1 MAKASAR
8 HILVNTAEKCKELM
22 SQIKEGADF
31 AELAGSQSSC
41 PSGKKGGDL
50 GEFLPGQMVPEF
62 DEVVFSAEL
71 GKVHGPI
78 KTDFGFHLIEITSRT
93 EDAETKETTKIG
105 KGLTTGSFHEEKQEE
120 TEEETEPDAS
130 LISTANEFLGEKP
143 RYGWDKTD
151 ENFCETIFNIAKA
164 VKGLG
169 CKDFFFLQPLS
180 VDHGLVNSYMDH
192 LITIE
197 NLIKIFKETG
207 DTKNKKQG
215 AEEIFLRLRTVMMEI
230 REKIID
236 PIQKDVNGKN
246 LKTFT
251 EYVDKWNSTI
261 NDVLEVDKAWGNQYE
276 YGKPLKVDLPAVE
289 EKSK

>member
-8 HILVNTAEKCKELM
+8 HILVATADECKELM
-22 SQIKEGADF
+22 SKIEEGADF
-31 AELAGSQSSC
+31 VELAGGHSIC

-50 GEFLPGQMVPEF
+50 GEFGPGQMVPEF

-71 GKVHGPI
+71 GKVHGPV
-78 KTDFGFHLIEITSRT
+78 KSDFGFHLIEIMSRT
-93 EDAETKETTKIG
+93 EDAKTTETTK
-105 KGLTTGSFHEEKQEE
+105 EEKQEE
-120 TEEETEPDAS
+120 TETGT
-130 LISTANEFLGEKP
+130 TAKPINKFLGEDNSEAWEKADADVD
-143 RYGWDKTD
+143 Y
-151 ENFCETIFNIAKA
+151 CQTIFNIAKA

-180 VDHGLVNSYMDH
+180 VDHGLVNSYQDH
-192 LITIE
+192 LVTIQ
-197 NLIKIFKETG
+197 NLIKIFQGTG
-207 DTKNKKQG
+207 DKKNKKEG
-215 AEEIFLRLRTVMMEI
+215 AEEVFLRLRVVMMEI

-236 PIQKDVNGKN
+236 PIQKDMNGDN

-261 NDVLEVDKAWGNQYE
+261 NDVLEVDKAWGYQYE

>member
-1 MAKASAR
+1 MKQEELSKNKKDLEKKAIKR
-8 HILVNTAEKCKELM
+8 IKTGLILNE
-22 SQIKEGADF
+22 F
-31 AELAGSQSSC
+31 
-41 PSGKKGGDL
+41 
-50 GEFLPGQMVPEF
+50 GEQNKINVSEQEMQTEIQKQLRMMPGQEKMLQEYYQKNPAVL
-62 DEVVFSAEL
+62 DNL
-71 GKVHGPI
+71 
-78 KTDFGFHLIEITSRT
+78 R
-93 EDAETKETTKIG
+93 G

-120 TEEETEPDAS
+120 TEEETDADGS
-130 LISTANEFLGEKP
+130 LITTANEFLGEKP